1 MTDSPSLCIADTNV
15 LVDLHNGGV
24 LAAMFLLPYTFGA
37 PDVIVAELQ
46 VPDGQSLVSMGL
58 RSEELPAEQV
68 LEVAALAEQHR
79 TVSVNDLFAL
89 VLARYKSATLLTGDR
104 RLRQLADREGIRV
117 HGVLWV
123 LDEMVRLERL
133 SAARAASALEAIL
146 ACGARL
152 PRAECDGRLRR
163 WTA

>member
-1 MTDSPSLCIADTNV
+1 MMDSPSLCIADTNV

-24 LAAMFLLPYTFGA
+24 LATMFLLPYTFDA
-37 PDVIVAELQ
+37 LDVIVAELQ
-46 VPDGQSLVSMGL
+46 VPDGQSLVEMGL
-58 RSEELPAEQV
+58 CSEELPAEQV
-68 LEVAALAEQHR
+68 LEVAALAEQCR

-104 RLRQLADREGIRV
+104 RLRQLAGREGIPV

-123 LDEMVRLERL
+123 LDEMVRLEKL
-133 SAARAASALEAIL
+133 SPARAAAALKAML

-152 PRAECDGRLRR
+152 PRSECDDRLRR
-163 WTA
+163 WAT